1 MKNPTKLHKL
11 LRKQMEKAILE
22 YKMIEK
28 GDRVLVGVSG
38 GVDSLT
44 LLRLLAERSSYIDP
58 NFTITAVHIDLG
70 FKKNKGY
77 WYTLEHFFKDTDV
90 EYQIIPTQI
99 SKIAFACEATKNPCF
114 ICSHYRRKKIYKIAH
129 QLGCNKIAYGH
140 HKDDII
146 ETLLMNILYS
156 RKIESMSPVQE
167 IFKGNIYIIR
177 PLTYVYEHMI
187 KKFSKENKFPVLKSG
202 CPVDGYTR
210 RDKVKAIIKELQKQ
224 EKKANIKENIFKSLR
239 HVNISF
245 EP

>member
-38 GVDSLT
+38 GEDSLT
-44 LLRLLAERSSYIDP
+44 LLQLLAERNSYIDP
-58 NFTITAVHIDLG
+58 DFTITAVHIDLG
-70 FKKNKGY
+70 FNKNKGY
-77 WYTLEHFFKDTDV
+77 WDTLEHFFKDTDV

-99 SKIAFACEATKNPCF
+99 NKIAFASEATKNPCF
-114 ICSHYRRKKIYKIAH
+114 ICSHYRRKKIYETAH

-167 IFKGNIYIIR
+167 VFKGNIYIIR

-187 KKFSKENKFPVLKSG
+187 EKFSKENKFPVLKSG

-210 RDKVKAIIKELQKQ
+210 RDTIKAIIKELQKK